1 MNNQQDTNDRI
12 QLRPILIQWWKAKWW
27 FVVSVV
33 VCLATAFLYCKVRT
47 EKYSVHAS
55 LLIEDDDKQ
64 NLGEISLTD
73 IFGAKGNV
81 NDERF
86 IISSHALLREVVS
99 CLGLERARFVARDWT
114 GMKMAY
120 MEYPV
125 DVVLPA
131 GMADTLRQS
140 IEFKIKVNGQGA
152 VKVSARL
159 NGDKI
164 ATVKNDSMPV
174 TVSTPCGE
182 FLIEPTPFFSKGQ
195 EVSEKICVEGY
206 DAAAEALME
215 DINIDLA
222 SKKSNV
228 IKISMPTPDI
238 YYARDIINTLVERY
252 NIRSVTRRNE
262 EGNRTISFID
272 SRLELLSGDLAET
285 EAEAEAFKKS
295 RNIADIAGEAE
306 YQTLKKGKTEQN
318 LIEAETEAEILK
330 MARDFLS
337 SPANAYQLLPASID
351 NKPLQET
358 IDQYNKLILKRIN
371 LAKNALPGNRQLS
384 RLSEQIDAMRANII
398 TSVSRAYDSRMVA
411 VNQLKSEFGAA
422 QAKLGD
428 IPAQERGFRDIS
440 RRQAVKEKLYLF
452 LLQNREQTAMMLA
465 NATPK
470 GVVIDEAYA
479 LNEPLTM
486 KKRYIYL
493 IALVIGLMLPPIVIA
508 VRNILRN
515 KFTTLD
521 ELRSL
526 TSLPV
531 LGEISLS
538 RSKSPLVVYKG
549 ADTSVAE
556 LFRLIRSHLEFILPS
571 QESNTLL
578 VTSTSSGEG
587 KSFISIN
594 LAATLALTGK
604 KVLVVG
610 ADIRKPRLGTY
621 LSIESSRTHPGL
633 TSYVSNQSLTVNEII
648 FKSNEKIPFDIIL
661 SGPVPPN
668 PAELLLNP
676 RLDTLF
682 KHLSEIYD
690 YIIID
695 SAPVGMVS
703 DTFTLDRLA
712 AATIYVCR
720 ADFTTFEDIRFVE
733 RIAEENRLK
742 NPAVILNG
750 TKSKKGYGYGYSDN
764 KVD

>member
-1 MNNQQDTNDRI
+1 MMNSQHDRSDRI
-12 QLRPILIQWWKAKWW
+12 ELRPILVEWWKAKWW
-27 FVVSVV
+27 FVLSVV
-33 VCLATAFLYCKVRT
+33 ACLAVAFLYCKVRT
-47 EKYSVHAS
+47 EKYAVHAS
-55 LLIEDDDKQ
+55 LLIEEDDKT
-64 NLGEISLTD
+64 NVGDISITD

-86 IISSHALLREVVS
+86 IISSHALLREVVER
-99 CLGLERARFVARDWT
+99 LGLERSRSVARYWT

-120 MEYPV
+120 ADYPV
-125 DVVLPA
+125 DVVLPE

-140 IEFKIKVNGQGA
+140 LLFSIKVNDRGA
-152 VKVSARL
+152 VKVKVLL
-159 NGDKI
+159 NGDKV
-164 ATVKNDSMPV
+164 ATVVADSLPV
-174 TVSTPCGE
+174 IVTTPCGD
-182 FLIEPTPFFSKGQ
+182 FTVEPTPLYRKGVK
-195 EVSEKICVEGY
+195 VSEKIGVEGY
-206 DAAAEALME
+206 DAAAESLME
-215 DINIDLA
+215 EIAIDLA
-222 SKKSNV
+222 AKKSNV

-238 YYARDIINTLVERY
+238 DYARDIINTLVERY
-252 NIRSVTRRNE
+252 NVRSVNRRNE
-262 EGNRTISFID
+262 EGNRTIAFID
-272 SRLELLSGDLAET
+272 SRLELLSGDLADT

-351 NKPLQET
+351 NKPLQEA

-371 LAKNALPGNRQLS
+371 LAKNALPGNRQLV
-384 RLSEQIDAMRANII
+384 RLSEQIDAMRDNII

-411 VNQLKSEFGAA
+411 VNQLKAEYGSA
-422 QAKLGD
+422 QAKLGN
-428 IPAQERGFRDIS
+428 IPSQERGFRDIS

-465 NATPK
+465 NAAPK

-486 KKRYIYL
+486 KKRYVYL
-493 IALVIGLMLPPIVIA
+493 IALVIGLMLPPVVIA
-508 VRNILRN
+508 VKNLLKN

-526 TSLPV
+526 TQLPV
-531 LGEISLS
+531 LGEVSLS

-549 ADTSVAE
+549 ADSTAAE

-571 QESNTLL
+571 QKSNALL

-587 KSFISIN
+587 KTFVTIN

-604 KVLVVG
+604 KVIVVG
-610 ADIRKPRLGTY
+610 ADIRKPRLGAY
-621 LSIESSRTHPGL
+621 LSISGNYPGL
-633 TSYVSNQSLTVNEII
+633 TSYLSNQGLEIDNI
-648 FKSNEKIPFDIIL
+648 IVREEGKLPFDVIL

-668 PAELLLNP
+668 PAELLLNE

-682 KHLSEIYD
+682 GELSARYD
-690 YIIID
+690 YILID
-695 SAPVGMVS
+695 SAPIGMVS
-703 DTFTLDRLA
+703 DTFTLDRLVQ
-712 AATIYVCR
+712 ATIYVCR
-720 ADFTTFEDIRFVE
+720 ADSTTYDDIRFVN
-733 RIAEENRLK
+733 RLAVENRLK

-764 KVD
+764 TDA

>member
-1 MNNQQDTNDRI
+1 MNSQHDRSERI
-12 QLRPILIQWWKAKWW
+12 QLRPILIQWWKARWW
-27 FVVSVV
+27 FIVSVV
-33 VCLATAFLYCKVRT
+33 VCLAAAFLFCKMRT

-55 LLIEDDDKQ
+55 LLIEEDDKASI
-64 NLGEISLTD
+64 GDISIND

-86 IISSHALLREVVS
+86 IISSHALLREVVQR
-99 CLGLERARFVARDWT
+99 LGLERARSVARDWT

-120 MEYPV
+120 TDYPL
-125 DVVLPA
+125 DIVLPA
-131 GMADTLRQS
+131 ALADTLRQS
-140 IEFKIKVNGQGA
+140 LSFKIRVNEKGA
-152 VKVSARL
+152 VKVQARL
-159 NGDKI
+159 NGDKV
-164 ATVKNDSMPV
+164 ATVSADSLPV
-174 TVSTPCGE
+174 TVTTPCGD
-182 FLIEPTPFFSKGQ
+182 FKFEPTQFYHKGLK
-195 EVSEKICVEGY
+195 VSEKINVEGY
-206 DAAAEALME
+206 DAVAEALME
-215 DINIDLA
+215 DIAIDLA

-238 YYARDIINTLVERY
+238 DYARDIINTLVERY
-252 NIRSVTRRNE
+252 NIRSISRRNE
-262 EGNRTISFID
+262 EGNRTIAFID
-272 SRLELLSGDLAET
+272 SRLELLSGDLADT

-351 NKPLQET
+351 NKPLQEA
-358 IDQYNKLILKRIN
+358 IDQYNKLVLKRIN
-371 LAKNALPGNRQLS
+371 LAKNALPGNRQLV
-384 RLSEQIDAMRANII
+384 RLSEQIDAMRENII

-411 VNQLKSEFGAA
+411 VNQLKLEFGAA

-465 NATPK
+465 NAAPK

-493 IALVIGLMLPPIVIA
+493 IALIIGLMLPPVVIA
-508 VRNILRN
+508 VKNLLKN

-531 LGEISLS
+531 LGEVSLS
-538 RSKSPLVVYKG
+538 HSKSPLVVYKG
-549 ADTSVAE
+549 ADSTVAE

-571 QESNTLL
+571 QKSNTLL

-587 KSFISIN
+587 KSFVSIN

-604 KVLVVG
+604 KVVVVG
-610 ADIRKPRLGTY
+610 ADIRKPRLAAY
-621 LSIESSRTHPGL
+621 LSINGNYPGL
-633 TSYVSNQSLTVNEII
+633 TSYLSNTDINVDSLIV
-648 FKSNEKIPFDIIL
+648 KDSSRWPFDIIL

-668 PAELLLNP
+668 PAELLLND
-676 RLDTLF
+676 RLDSLF
-682 KHLSEIYD
+682 GDLSTKYD

-703 DTFTLDRLA
+703 DTFTLDRVVQ
-712 AATIYVCR
+712 ATIYVCR
-720 ADFTTFEDIRFVE
+720 ADCTTFDDISFVE
-733 RIAEENRLK
+733 RLAAENRLK
-742 NPAVILNG
+742 KPAVILNG
-750 TKSKKGYGYGYSDN
+750 TKSKRGYGYGYSDN
-764 KVD
+764 KDI